1 MTASNSVPT
10 AVSCPAWCERE
21 RHLARVDLGH
31 GQSAEVDLQQGVDRE
46 TTLYLV
52 AEGIL
57 TAELART
64 FAADLLNAADTL
76 DRIAR

>member
-1 MTASNSVPT
+1 MFESLHL
-10 AVSCPAWCERE
+10 

-31 GQSAEVDLQQGVDRE
+31 GESAEVDLQHGIDGE

-52 AEGIL
+52 AEGVL

-64 FAADLLNAADTL
+64 FAADLLNAADML
-76 DRIAR
+76 DGLSQ